1 MADKREDKTMK
12 QTEIGMIPDDWE
24 VKNIFKNC
32 TIKARIGWQGLK
44 STEYLKIGDYLL
56 ITGTDFCNGFIN
68 WKSCSYVTEWRFKQD
83 RNIQI
88 QDGDVLITKDG
99 TIGKVAFIPRV
110 PLSGTLNSGVFVV
123 RPKDKSVI
131 DVVFL
136 SLVFKS
142 FWFVNFLE
150 QITSGST
157 IVHLYQKDFVKFNFP
172 LPPTL
177 AEQQKIAKALS
188 DVDNVISTLEKLI
201 TKKKNLKQGTMQQ
214 LLTGK
219 KRLPGFSKT
228 DKFKQTEIGEIPED
242 WEVVNIQE
250 VLVSS
255 KDKLKIG
262 PFGSQLKKEYLLETG
277 LYKVFGQENIYSNNF
292 DYCYR
297 FLTREHFQ
305 NLQSCELKEGD
316 FVISTMGTIGKCA
329 VVPENAGIGI
339 MDSHLV
345 RLRLNQNIDK
355 DYFKYY
361 FQSNIIQNQIKA
373 LSVGGIMDGLSTS
386 IIKKLDVIKF
396 SKSEQTAIAN
406 VLSSMDKEIEALE
419 AKLGKYRNLKTGM
432 MQQLLTGKIRLG

>member
-1 MADKREDKTMK
+1 MK
-12 QTEIGMIPDDWE
+12 STEIGMIPDDWE
-24 VKNIFKNC
+24 VKEIKEFADVTTGNKN
-32 TIKARIGWQGLK
+32 TQDAQENGKYPFYVRSPIVERINTFSFDSEGLV
-44 STEYLKIGDYLL
+44 TAGDGV
-56 ITGTDFCNGFIN
+56 GT
-68 WKSCSYVTEWRFKQD
+68 
-83 RNIQI
+83 
-88 QDGDVLITKDG
+88 
-99 TIGKVAFIPRV
+99 GKVF
-110 PLSGTLNSGVFVV
+110 
-123 RPKDKSVI
+123 
-131 DVVFL
+131 
-136 SLVFKS
+136 
-142 FWFVNFLE
+142 
-150 QITSGST
+150 
-157 IVHLYQKDFVKFNFP
+157 HFVKGKFGLHQRAYLVHKFQNVDSKYFYYIFSQNFYERVHSMTAKSSVDSVRREMITQMSIP

-177 AEQQKIAKALS
+177 AEQQKIAKSLS

-201 TKKKNLKQGTMQQ
+201 AKKKNLKQGTMQQ

-219 KRLPGFSKT
+219 KRLPGFAKS

-242 WEVVNIQE
+242 WDVVNIQE

-305 NLQSCELKEGD
+305 NLQSCELNEGD

-396 SKSEQTAIAN
+396 SKPEQTAIAI

-432 MQQLLTGKIRLG
+432 MQQLLTGKVRLV